1 MIEIEFQ
8 DDSTQPFSKM
18 VKACQFLQERSTS
31 LKAVHKDQIVIQV
44 SRMSDIDGAEFIF
57 KFPDF
62 VKTSCYIS
70 HD

>member
-8 DDSTQPFSKM
+8 DDANQPFSKM
-18 VKACQFLQERSTS
+18 VKACQFLQERSVS
-31 LKAVHKDQIVIQV
+31 LNAVRQDEIVIQV
-44 SRMSDIDGAEFIF
+44 SRMSDIDAAEFIF

-62 VKTSCYIS
+62 VKTSSYID